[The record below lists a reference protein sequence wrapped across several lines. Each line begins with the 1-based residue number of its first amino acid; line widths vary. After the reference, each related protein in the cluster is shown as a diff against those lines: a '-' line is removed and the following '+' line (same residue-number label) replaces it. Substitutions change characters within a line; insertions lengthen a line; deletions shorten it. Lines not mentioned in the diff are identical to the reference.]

1 MLDEKISKI
10 SEFIDNKDIYNAE
23 KILNDIETEDDRV
36 EILKG
41 RIQVS
46 KSRLDNAVDIYTNVI
61 SNNPNNKDAYL
72 YRGKIYMSKGDIEK
86 GYCDLKKAYE
96 LDSSDMTIK
105 NSYAR
110 ASISN
115 ERYIEASELYREIY
129 RYDKSNE
136 VVGYM
141 NSCNKYIVD
150 MYEKKIDE
158 LTIDEKVQLALAKL
172 NLNETE
178 SAKEILEEIDIEENT
193 VEGLR
198 VYSSILRDEE
208 NEIEA
213 EKFIDKALELD
224 SYNAKLYI
232 AKGMLRE
239 ADDDIEAALSMYN
252 KAYEIDENNISI
264 LIHLAII
271 HLKLGELDKA
281 SNYIEGPIEKNYDI
295 EEALK
300 VKARILIKKEKYEEA
315 IKVINIALDKA
326 PWYIDLYIVK
336 IYVYKKMKNYRE
348 AFEVAEEALESGNYD
363 ERIGVE
369 KAIILRECGELK
381 GATDWIEWALGSNNN
396 HDLSNYVKC
405 TIEADK
411 ELFDSAIDTYNN
423 ISKDSKG
430 VVKYCAL
437 LYVYMKQG
445 NDKAICN
452 LINEVI
458 VDNCIFRDK
467 IDIFIDKVNKQSS
480 ILKNDN
486 THEKVEEYLI
496 DMKKRGITE

>member
-1 MLDEKISKI
+1 MLDEKISEI
-10 SEFIDNKDIYNAE
+10 SEFIENRDIYNAE
-23 KILNDIETEDDRV
+23 KRLKEIETEDERID
-36 EILKG
+36 ILKG

-46 KSRLDNAVDIYTNVI
+46 KSRLDNAVEIFTNI
-61 SNNPNNKDAYL
+61 ILNNPDNKDAYL

-86 GYCDLKKAYE
+86 GYYDLKKAYE

-115 ERYIEASELYREIY
+115 ERYQEASKLYREIY

-136 VVGYM
+136 IVGYM

-158 LTIDEKVQLALAKL
+158 LTIDEKVELALAKL

-178 SAKEILEEIDIEENT
+178 AAKEILEEIDVEENT

-198 VYSSILRDEE
+198 LYSSILRDEE

-213 EKFIDKALELD
+213 EKYIDKALELD
-224 SYNAKLYI
+224 SDNAKLYI

-239 ADDDIEAALSMYN
+239 NDDDIEAALSMYN
-252 KAYEIDENNISI
+252 KAYEIDNNNLSI
-264 LIHLAII
+264 FIHLAIVY
-271 HLKLGELDKA
+271 LKLGELDKA
-281 SNYIEGPIEKNYDI
+281 SEYIEEPINKNFDI

-300 VKARILIKKEKYEEA
+300 VKARILIKKQQYQEA

-326 PWYIDLYIVK
+326 PWYVDLYIIK

-411 ELFDSAIDTYNN
+411 ELFDSAIDTYNS
-423 ISKDSKG
+423 ISKDLKG
-430 VVKYCAL
+430 LVKYCAL
-437 LYVYMKQG
+437 IYVYMKQG
-445 NDKAICN
+445 NDKSICN
-452 LINEVI
+452 LINEI
-458 VDNCIFRDK
+458 IPDNCAISEK
-467 IDIFIDKVNKQSS
+467 INIFIDKVNKQSS
-480 ILKNDN
+480 ILKNDDI
-486 THEKVEEYLI
+486 HEKVEKYLMDI
-496 DMKKRGITE
+496 KKRGIQ